1 MNTQTRAFTPD
12 QSVAAF
18 DDVAVSPKILAIV
31 LAALVGG
38 LGAVA
43 LAASAGF
50 GIWGLVGSYLV
61 GNFGVGSLLLAH
73 LSTR

>member
-1 MNTQTRAFTPD
+1 MNTQTQAFTPD

-31 LAALVGG
+31 MAALFGG

-43 LAASAGF
+43 LAALSGF
-50 GIWGLVGSYLV
+50 GIWGLVGSYIV
-61 GNFGVGSLLLAH
+61 GNFGVGSLLLIY
-73 LSTR
+73 LGTR